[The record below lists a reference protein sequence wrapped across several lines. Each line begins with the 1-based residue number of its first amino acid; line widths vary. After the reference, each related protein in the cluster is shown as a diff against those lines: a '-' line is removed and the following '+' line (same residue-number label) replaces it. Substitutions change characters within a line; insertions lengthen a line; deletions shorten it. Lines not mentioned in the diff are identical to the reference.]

1 MINTAPTSSP
11 DVSTPTS
18 EAPTAVQTQLGT
30 MNTNSTAPEMPVAQK
45 SNSVMVGMMAVLLLI
60 VLAGGVYGYTY
71 WQNSLVQVQTQ
82 EAATPELKVATDPTF
97 PEYLGEI
104 PEEVPSL
111 PAYANAEL
119 IGTALTTPNTP
130 GGGYHIKWDTTGD
143 VTEVMNWYITEL
155 RAQGWIVTISDDT
168 PGSTEQI
175 SYIENQEY
183 TGYIAVE
190 VEEENVTEIVID
202 IKKRL

>member
-1 MINTAPTSSP
+1 MIDTVPTSTSDPSTPMPEVLMAAPT
-11 DVSTPTS
+11 VPT
-18 EAPTAVQTQLGT
+18 T
-30 MNTNSTAPEMPVAQK
+30 PEMPTAQK
-45 SNSVMVGMMAVLLLI
+45 SNSMMVGMMAVLLVI
-60 VLAGGVYGYTY
+60 ILAGVVYGYNY
-71 WQNSLVQVQTQ
+71 WQNSMIQVQQ
-82 EAATPELKVATDPTF
+82 EAATQEPKIATDPTF

-104 PEEVPSL
+104 PEGAPAL

-119 IGTALTTPNTP
+119 IGTALTHPTDPNN
-130 GGGYHIKWDTTGD
+130 GYHIKWDTTGD
-143 VTEVMNWYITEL
+143 VTEVMSWYVTEL
-155 RAQGWIVTISDDT
+155 QKQGWTVTISDDT

-202 IKKRL
+202 IKKKL